1 MLWYW
6 GSYSLPQSLKL
17 TTSFLLCFLGLPGT
31 YPLILLLLLFSHFL
45 GHKWKTKDQ
54 ESGSQLKTYV
64 GFFRPD
70 LRQRYRLYLA
80 GLSGKVTLLTP
91 GWLHCKHYS
100 PGSEL
105 RQGFRSLWLVILFH
119 IFAFL
124 ALAPSFLGLF
134 IQGLEQRISSGVSA
148 ETSFTG
154 RGGRKLEDLV
164 PHSASV
170 PSTFLL
176 LVLPLCPPPTIPVTP
191 ESVELQ
197 DYFAWN
203 FFCNEMTFMSLLVHL
218 ILD

>member
-1 MLWYW
+1 M
-6 GSYSLPQSLKL
+6 GKLPS
-17 TTSFLLCFLGLPGT
+17 
-31 YPLILLLLLFSHFL
+31 SH
-45 GHKWKTKDQ
+45 Q
-54 ESGSQLKTYV
+54 
-64 GFFRPD
+64 
-70 LRQRYRLYLA
+70 A
-80 GLSGKVTLLTP
+80 GCTA
-91 GWLHCKHYS
+91 KHYS

-218 ILD
+218 ILDWCAVAWGKMEQGDSGLSLAYNISVSDLRLNSFIFDLLL